1 MALSVAEAAVEAR
14 IGRDG
19 IYAAIREG
27 RLSAVKWGRR
37 TLITDEALQR
47 FLNGL
52 PPKQPMTQAKKSP
65 AADCVPPG
73 RVDVRRLYVTA
84 FRFHF
89 NRGRAVIH
97 ILTDGGGYAR
107 LRPFR

>member
-1 MALSVAEAAVEAR
+1 MAESDHPITTAAINHGRRRHRAMSVAEAAVEAR

-27 RLSAVKWGRR
+27 RLEARKWGRR

-52 PPKQPMTQAKKSP
+52 PPLQLPP
-65 AADCVPPG
+65 AA
-73 RVDVRRLYVTA
+73 
-84 FRFHF
+84 
-89 NRGRAVIH
+89 
-97 ILTDGGGYAR
+97 
-107 LRPFR
+107 